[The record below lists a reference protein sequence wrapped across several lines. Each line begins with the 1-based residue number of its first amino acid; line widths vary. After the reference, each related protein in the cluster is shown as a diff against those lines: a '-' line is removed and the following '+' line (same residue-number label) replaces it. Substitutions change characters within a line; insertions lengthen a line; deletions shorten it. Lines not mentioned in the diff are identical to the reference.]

1 MSKTPTDLVR
11 HAFHGPTMGTRWS
24 ALFYAPVEKAPEP
37 IQAALAECVDTVDRQ
52 MSTWKPDS
60 DLMRINHAPIGA
72 WVPAP
77 TELMDVL
84 AKGLEVG
91 SLSGCAFD
99 IGMGDVVNAWG
110 FGPHEADS
118 HAIRAA
124 LGETRP
130 PAHQVL
136 ELDRDKLQVRKQVPL
151 ALDLS
156 GIAKGYAVDQMMATL
171 NGFGITDALV
181 GLDGEMRACG
191 SRPDGRPWTVA
202 VERPDY
208 ETRAPLSIIELDNSA
223 VATSGDYRH
232 WVEVGDQRLSH
243 TMNPIRRGPLTN
255 APASVTVLANSC
267 IEADAWATA
276 LMVCSMEQGAAL
288 VRENSLIALYIHR
301 DVTGLR
307 QTRVGWKSF
316 NNSAKTQSSLRSVKH
331 A

>member
-1 MSKTPTDLVR
+1 MLKTPTDLVR

-24 ALFYAPVEKAPEP
+24 ALFYTPAEKAPEQV
-37 IQAALAECVDTVDRQ
+37 QAALAECVKTVDRQ

-60 DLMRINHAPIGA
+60 DLMRINHAPVGE

-77 TELMDVL
+77 AKLMEVL
-84 AKGLEVG
+84 IKGLEIG
-91 SLSGCAFD
+91 RLSGGAFD

-124 LGETRP
+124 LGKTRLS
-130 PAHQVL
+130 AHQVL
-136 ELDRDKLQVRKQVPL
+136 ELDSDRLQVRKQAPIS
-151 ALDLS
+151 LDLS
-156 GIAKGYAVDQMMATL
+156 GIAKGYAVDQMMEAL
-171 NGFGITDALV
+171 RSFGITDTLV

-191 SRPDGRPWTVA
+191 LRPDSRPWTVA

-243 TMNPIRRGPLTN
+243 TLNPIRSGPLTN
-255 APASVTVLANSC
+255 APASVTVLAETC
-267 IEADAWATA
+267 MEADAWATA
-276 LMVCSMEQGAAL
+276 LMVSSMEQGAILAH
-288 VRENSLIALYIHR
+288 ENSLKALYIHR

-307 QTRVGWKSF
+307 QTRVGWAMS
-316 NNSAKTQSSLRSVKH
+316 NSLTETQSSFRNARES
-331 A
+331 